1 MFRCAFL
8 ILFLALGN
16 ELHLSHGTEVSVNN
30 TENKLCLYANLM
42 VNFSVAYEVGVNKS
56 ETVVLVLPENVT
68 TEGSAC
74 DNTTSTLKLSFG
86 DGHSWTVDFTKN
98 NKTYQVDTIIF
109 SYNLNDSSVFPNS
122 TSKETKSVTVKSIIT
137 NVSVDTYY
145 SCKSADVRTVES
157 VIQTLYD
164 VALQAFV
171 INGSKS
177 DTDTICSADMTTT
190 VAPTTTV
197 TTTAAP
203 TSTPTLPTPTTG
215 KYSIATDVNSTA
227 CLMATFGLQIGYKQ
241 GDKEETINLVPNMTE
256 VGGACRANSSDLMLT
271 SDTITIVFMF
281 SNDGKK
287 FQLHAL
293 NVTVIPATGAP
304 VVAVNTNMSIW
315 AAAVG
320 SSYMCNKEQT
330 LNVTDTLTLYTFELR
345 VQPFEVNKGE
355 FATAHE
361 CSLDD
366 TSILIPIIVGA
377 ALAGLILIVVIA
389 YVIGRRK
396 TYVGYQTL

>member
-1 MFRCAFL
+1 ML
-8 ILFLALGN
+8 ISIS

-42 VNFSVAYEVGVNKS
+42 VNFSVTYEVGVNKN
-56 ETVVLVLPENVT
+56 ETVIFVLPENVT
-68 TEGSAC
+68 TEGSTC

-86 DGHSWTVDFTKN
+86 DGHSWTVEFTKK
-98 NKTYQVDTIIF
+98 NKTYQVDTIVF

-122 TSKETKSVTVKSIIT
+122 TSKETKFVTVKSIIT

-145 SCKSADVRTVES
+145 SCKSENVLTVES

-177 DTDTICSADMTTT
+177 DTDTVCSADMTSTT

-197 TTTAAP
+197 TSTAAP

-215 KYSIATDVNSTA
+215 KYSIAPDVNSTA

-241 GDKEETINLVPNMTE
+241 GDKEETINLVPNMTKL
-256 VGGACRANSSDLMLT
+256 GGACGANSSNLILT
-271 SDTITIVFMF
+271 SDTITITFTF
-281 SNDGKK
+281 SNSFAHSVCLCPGD
-287 FQLHAL
+287 
-293 NVTVIPATGAP
+293 P

>member
-1 MFRCAFL
+1 MCQ
-8 ILFLALGN
+8 IALGN

-56 ETVVLVLPENVT
+56 ETVILVLPENVT

-177 DTDTICSADMTTT
+177 DT
-190 VAPTTTV
+190 
-197 TTTAAP
+197 
-203 TSTPTLPTPTTG
+203 
-215 KYSIATDVNSTA
+215 
-227 CLMATFGLQIGYKQ
+227 
-241 GDKEETINLVPNMTE
+241 
-256 VGGACRANSSDLMLT
+256 
-271 SDTITIVFMF
+271 
-281 SNDGKK
+281 
-287 FQLHAL
+287 
-293 NVTVIPATGAP
+293 
-304 VVAVNTNMSIW
+304 
-315 AAAVG
+315 
-320 SSYMCNKEQT
+320 
-330 LNVTDTLTLYTFELR
+330 
-345 VQPFEVNKGE
+345 
-355 FATAHE
+355 
-361 CSLDD
+361 
-366 TSILIPIIVGA
+366 
-377 ALAGLILIVVIA
+377 
-389 YVIGRRK
+389 GR
-396 TYVGYQTL
+396 

>member
-56 ETVVLVLPENVT
+56 ETVILVLPENVT